1 MLAIDNNREWG
12 FYQYKKPLF
21 LDETSNIVKLWY
33 NKCDC
38 VRLYRF
44 EITFAVIVCRVIFVM
59 GGLNDEK
66 DRNDG

>member
-1 MLAIDNNREWG
+1 MKHQILLNFGIING
-12 FYQYKKPLF
+12 
-21 LDETSNIVKLWY
+21 T
-33 NKCDC
+33 

-44 EITFAVIVCRVIFVM
+44 EITFAVIVCRVIFFM